1 MSAAGRMRAID
12 PLARFGESA
21 APSRDQSFLWIGLS
35 RHAFAVVGTDAVVC
49 LSTPRRIKMKRQQ
62 LAYLFLIGVVALLSW
77 ASQAFAREPVDPSTL
92 NPPPPPEF
100 NPVCKSI
107 GNGTICTVTFSDP
120 PFSGG
125 SGIICGSGANTY
137 EVLQFQNRSV
147 HGTRYY
153 DQNGNLI
160 RRHFHEV
167 VSGTVTNPLTHT
179 ALSYKGHG
187 NTMHDL
193 STLGDITSGTVTFT
207 GTTHVFNPH
216 GGSVF
221 FESGRIVSAASDGSF
236 IRESGPHPLLDYF
249 VFGNTSGIQPLC
261 DALE

>member
-1 MSAAGRMRAID
+1 M
-12 PLARFGESA
+12 
-21 APSRDQSFLWIGLS
+21 
-35 RHAFAVVGTDAVVC
+35 
-49 LSTPRRIKMKRQQ
+49 KMKHKQF
-62 LAYLFLIGVVALLSW
+62 AYLLLICLVTMLSF
-77 ASQAFAREPVDPSTL
+77 ASQAFAKEPVDPSTL

-100 NPVCKSI
+100 NPVCKST
-107 GNGTICTVTFSDP
+107 GNGTICTVNFSDP
-120 PFSGG
+120 PSFGG
-125 SGIICGSGANTY
+125 TGIICGSGANTY

-167 VSGTVTNPLTHT
+167 VSGTLTNPLTDT
-179 ALSYKGHG
+179 ALSYKGKG
-187 NTMHDL
+187 NTLHDL

-207 GTTHVFNPH
+207 GTVRVFTAQ

-221 FESGRIVSAASDGSF
+221 FESGRTVSAGDGSF

-249 VFGNTSGIQPLC
+249 VFGDTSGIQRLC
-261 DALE
+261 NALE